1 MKYLIAGIL
10 VVIGIYFIHRL
21 ASWAED
27 RGWLY
32 YRKKK
37 AGGGT
42 LGNALLELQ
51 AFLEPSK
58 RHIIEER
65 KKTRGETQESG
76 DKPKPGDPSSDRSE

>member
-1 MKYLIAGIL
+1 MKYLLWGIL
-10 VVIGIYFIHRL
+10 VVIGIYGIHRL

-27 RGWLY
+27 RGWIF

-42 LGNALLELQ
+42 VGNALLELQ

-65 KKTRGETQESG
+65 KKMGGESQESG
-76 DKPKPGDPSSDRSE
+76 DKPNPGDPSSNKSE

>member
-1 MKYLIAGIL
+1 MKYLILGII
-10 VVIGIYFIHRL
+10 VIVGIYGIHRL

-27 RGWLY
+27 RGWIY

-37 AGGGT
+37 AGGGM

-65 KKTRGETQESG
+65 KKMGGESQESG
-76 DKPKPGDPSSDRSE
+76 DKPKSGDPFSPGDG